1 VWLGETRRTGLA
13 FVASRSRLDAFKRRQ
28 GRREYCD
35 GHRNGEKYDGGT
47 VAIRLVA
54 HEGGLHS
61 MVRTPSG
68 FDGSLLPKRQTTRDM
83 ADLLTGK
90 WKVRAHSGDD
100 DNFFGAV
107 AGPSTDALK
116 KKFLIPH
123 TGDAVCTVC
132 GAGRKTATFPHMNLS
147 NVQLVSRDD

>member
-1 VWLGETRRTGLA
+1 VWLGETRRTGRA
-13 FVASRSRLDAFKRRQ
+13 FVASRSCLDAFKRRH

-68 FDGSLLPKRQTTRDM
+68 FDGSLLPKRQTMRDM

-90 WKVRAHSGDD
+90 WKVWSAHFGD
-100 DNFFGAV
+100 NEHFFGAV
-107 AGPSTDALK
+107 ARPRYRRIEEKVLDPAYG
-116 KKFLIPH
+116 
-123 TGDAVCTVC
+123 
-132 GAGRKTATFPHMNLS
+132 
-147 NVQLVSRDD
+147 